1 MRLTSRTRHDRT
13 HAHTR
18 AYVGPFDRVCHGL
31 GCARR
36 TRNHSLG
43 GRGNYT
49 TRALSVGFRGTKQG
63 CAAEPGRRAGGQAEP
78 GLRRCRARF
87 GHHGRCRARFGRSE
101 PPRWQIIARKRIECP
116 NVARRRR
123 QCPYVA
129 RRQAERLECAR
140 KRHGATRSHQT
151 RANARAST
159 RAAPACSK
167 LARAARSVAPVVMTS
182 SSKRRRLPA
191 TGSTTSY
198 KPRAC
203 F

>member
-1 MRLTSRTRHDRT
+1 MRAAHPQPQPGRTREIIQHGRLAWGFAVLNRT
-13 HAHTR
+13 AMR
-18 AYVGPFDRVCHGL
+18 
-31 GCARR
+31 
-36 TRNHSLG
+36 
-43 GRGNYT
+43 
-49 TRALSVGFRGTKQG
+49 SV
-63 CAAEPGRRAGGQAEP
+63 AGRRAGGRSGAGLEGRAGAAEP
-78 GLRRCRARF
+78 GLRL
-87 GHHGRCRARFGRSE
+87 CRARFGRSE

-116 NVARRRR
+116 NVARRRAE
-123 QCPYVA
+123 CPYVA
-129 RRQAERLECAR
+129 RRRRQHLECAR

>member
-1 MRLTSRTRHDRT
+1 MRAAHPQPQPGRTRGIIQHGRLAWGFAALNRAAMRSRGAGRCR
-13 HAHTR
+13 AHSGHCRRCR
-18 AYVGPFDRVCHGL
+18 ARFGQHG
-31 GCARR
+31 
-36 TRNHSLG
+36 
-43 GRGNYT
+43 
-49 TRALSVGFRGTKQG
+49 
-63 CAAEPGRRAGGQAEP
+63 
-78 GLRRCRARF
+78 RCRARF
-87 GHHGRCRARFGRSE
+87 GHHGRCQARFGRPE
-101 PPRWQIIARKRIECP
+101 PPRWHIIARNRIECP
-116 NVARRRR
+116 NVARKRR

-129 RRQAERLECAR
+129 RRCRQHLECTR

-198 KPRAC
+198 KPCAC
-203 F
+203 FWRSERPRAR

>member
-1 MRLTSRTRHDRT
+1 MRAAHPQPQPGRTRGIIQHGRL
-13 HAHTR
+13 AWGFAALNR
-18 AYVGPFDRVCHGL
+18 AAQR
-31 GCARR
+31 
-36 TRNHSLG
+36 S
-43 GRGNYT
+43 
-49 TRALSVGFRGTKQG
+49 RAWG
-63 CAAEPGRRAGGQAEP
+63 AGGQAEP

-116 NVARRRR
+116 NVARQRR

-129 RRQAERLECAR
+129 RRRAERPECAR
-140 KRHGATRSHQT
+140 KRRSAARSHQT

-167 LARAARSVAPVVMTS
+167 LARAARNVAPVVMTS

-198 KPRAC
+198 KPCAC

>member
-1 MRLTSRTRHDRT
+1 MRAAHPQPQPGRTRGIIQHGRL
-13 HAHTR
+13 AWGFAALNR
-18 AYVGPFDRVCHGL
+18 AAQR
-31 GCARR
+31 
-36 TRNHSLG
+36 S
-43 GRGNYT
+43 
-49 TRALSVGFRGTKQG
+49 RAWG
-63 CAAEPGRRAGGQAEP
+63 AGGQAEP

-116 NVARRRR
+116 NVARRR
-123 QCPYVA
+123 
-129 RRQAERLECAR
+129 AERPECAR
-140 KRHGATRSHQT
+140 KRRSAARSHQT

-167 LARAARSVAPVVMTS
+167 LARAARNVAPVVMTS

-198 KPRAC
+198 KPCAC

>member
-1 MRLTSRTRHDRT
+1 MRAAHPQPQPGRTRGIIQHGRL
-13 HAHTR
+13 AWGFAALNR
-18 AYVGPFDRVCHGL
+18 AAQRSRAWGAGGRSGAGL
-31 GCARR
+31 G
-36 TRNHSLG
+36 G
-43 GRGNYT
+43 
-49 TRALSVGFRGTKQG
+49 
-63 CAAEPGRRAGGQAEP
+63 AGGQAEP

-116 NVARRRR
+116 NVARQRR

-129 RRQAERLECAR
+129 RRRAERPECAR
-140 KRHGATRSHQT
+140 KRRDATRSHQT

-198 KPRAC
+198 KLCAC
-203 F
+203 FWRSARPRVR

>member
-1 MRLTSRTRHDRT
+1 MRAAHPQPQPGRTREIIQHGRL
-13 HAHTR
+13 AWGFAVLNR
-18 AYVGPFDRVCHGL
+18 AAMR
-31 GCARR
+31 
-36 TRNHSLG
+36 S
-43 GRGNYT
+43 
-49 TRALSVGFRGTKQG
+49 RAQ
-63 CAAEPGRRAGGQAEP
+63 GRRAQRSRAWGAGGQAEP
-78 GLRRCRARF
+78 GLR
-87 GHHGRCRARFGRSE
+87 RCRARFGRSE

-116 NVARRRR
+116 NVARQRR

-129 RRQAERLECAR
+129 RRRRQHLECAR
-140 KRHGATRSHQT
+140 KRHGAARSHQT

-167 LARAARSVAPVVMTS
+167 LARAARNVAPVVMTS

-198 KPRAC
+198 KPCAC